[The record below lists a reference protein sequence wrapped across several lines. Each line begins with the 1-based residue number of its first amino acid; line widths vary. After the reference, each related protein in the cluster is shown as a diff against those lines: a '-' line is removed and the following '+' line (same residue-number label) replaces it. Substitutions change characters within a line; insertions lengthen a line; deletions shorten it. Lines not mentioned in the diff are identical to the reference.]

1 MRPIHFDQT
10 KNVAA
15 IILAFLGF
23 AVSIVGL
30 AWYLTTVQ

>member
-23 AVSIVGL
+23 AVAIVGMT
-30 AWYLTTVQ
+30 WYLSRLQ